1 MRVGGGPGRDPWVG
15 GSTRGGGVVWEQC
28 AALGWVLTA
37 DPSPWEL
44 AAVPQQPPESTS
56 LLAVQI
62 AVQIPF
68 SALSTMLSPP
78 SSQTP

>member
-1 MRVGGGPGRDPWVG
+1 M
-15 GSTRGGGVVWEQC
+15 VWEQC

-68 SALSTMLSPP
+68 SALGTMLSPP
-78 SSQTP
+78 SSQTPRAQHHPTLSLGWGLLGTLQ